1 MALRRAAQAVVYFSA
16 HSPPLCRNLTLRGCA
31 QHAEKRMKRLSCLSA
46 ATAAL
51 LFPSLVPAQ
60 TVVQEPIVVTATRT
74 ARTADETLASVTV
87 ITREDIERTQ
97 AKSVAELLTGE
108 TGLDAAVNGGYGKT
122 TSLYLRGTNSDHT
135 LVLIDGVKINSA
147 TNGIASW
154 QYLPV
159 EQIERIEIVRG
170 PRSSLYGADAIG
182 GVVQIFTHAPTERF
196 RAGAEAG
203 YGTYGTGRVGADVS
217 GANGATR
224 FSLAGSH
231 FNTDGI
237 DARTAS
243 AGNEGD
249 RDGYRN
255 TSFNARLGHRF
266 ANGADIELHAM
277 QALGHVE
284 YDGNPNQTAS
294 DIGAAGMRLNFAPT
308 AIWNVRLQ
316 TGTSRDYTDNLKNG
330 GFSSTFNTLR
340 HVASWQNDVTVGK
353 DQLFTLGLDY
363 QDDRVGSTTVY
374 TEQERANRGGFA
386 QYQGRFGSHDLLV
399 SWRQDDNEQFGTNDT
414 GNLAWGYTFTP
425 QLRGR
430 LSWGTAFKAPT
441 FNQLYYPNY
450 GTATLRPEESES
462 YEAGLRG
469 KTAWGNWDVR
479 AYQTNVDNLIATVLV
494 GSNYV
499 AQNVDKARIKGVEA
513 EIGTRLAGWDTR
525 AGLALMDPRDTGRDK
540 ILNRRAKRSLKIE
553 TDRVF
558 GAWRL
563 GTTWLVQG
571 HRYDDVNN
579 TVRLGGYGVLNLR
592 AQYDLSKQWVVRANL
607 DNVLDKTY
615 QTVNTYN
622 SPGRSLFMS
631 LGYRTN

>member
-1 MALRRAAQAVVYFSA
+1 
-16 HSPPLCRNLTLRGCA
+16 
-31 QHAEKRMKRLSCLSA
+31 MKRLSVPPVA
-46 ATAAL
+46 MAAL

-60 TVVQEPIVVTATRT
+60 TVTQEPIVVTATRT
-74 ARTADETLASVTV
+74 ARTADDTLASVTV

-97 AKSVAELLTGE
+97 AKSVAELLAGE

-122 TSLYLRGTNSDHT
+122 TSLFLRGTNSDHT

-182 GVVQIFTHAPTERF
+182 GVVQIFTRTPTEGF
-196 RAGAEAG
+196 RADAEAG
-203 YGTYGTGRVGADVS
+203 YGTYGTSRVGADVS

-224 FSLAGSH
+224 FSFTGSH

-294 DIGAAGMRLNFAPT
+294 DIGAAGARLNFSPT
-308 AIWNVRLQ
+308 AIWNVKLQ
-316 TGTSRDYTDNLKNG
+316 AGTSRDYTDNLKNG
-330 GFSSTFNTLR
+330 GFSSTINTLR
-340 HVASWQNDVTVGK
+340 HVASWQNDVTFGK
-353 DQLFTLGLDY
+353 NQLMTLGVDY
-363 QDDRVGSTTVY
+363 QDDRVNRTDISGSTNYAV
-374 TEQERANRGGFA
+374 QERANRGGFV
-386 QYQGRFGSHDLLV
+386 QHQGRFGNHDLLV
-399 SWRQDDNEQFGTNDT
+399 SWRQDDNEQFGANDT
-414 GNLAWGYTFTP
+414 GNLAWGYAFTP

-430 LSWGTAFKAPT
+430 LSYGTAFKAPT

-479 AYQTNVDNLIATVLV
+479 AYQTDVDNLIATVLV

-499 AQNVDKARIKGVEA
+499 AQNVDKARIKGLEA
-513 EIGTRLAGWDTR
+513 EAGARLAGWDTR
-525 AGLALMDPRDTGRDK
+525 AGLALLDPRDTGRDK
-540 ILNRRAKRSLKIE
+540 ILNRRAKRSLKLE
-553 TDRVF
+553 TDRAF
-558 GAWRL
+558 GAWRF
-563 GTTWLVQG
+563 GATWLVQG

-579 TVRLGGYGVLNLR
+579 TTRVGGYGVLNLR
-592 AQYDLSKQWVVRANL
+592 AQYDLSKQWVLRANL
-607 DNVLDKTY
+607 DNVFDKAY

-622 SPGRSLFMS
+622 SPGRNLFVS